1 MKEKNWVDCPICGSK
16 GSMVFKSNLSEN
28 YQIKNY
34 GSVKIIGLA
43 GQFCKVCKDGF
54 YNIKSQNH
62 INAIV
67 AEFKARKD
75 ANSVVAAELV
85 SVDEMA
91 RRLKMTRQSIHK
103 MMTKGKIKY
112 VFVGDIRLPLRNQ
125 ELSSNTH
132 S

>member
-1 MKEKNWVDCPICGSK
+1 MLLKQSPCGK
-16 GSMVFKSNLSEN
+16 LVFHL
-28 YQIKNY
+28 
-34 GSVKIIGLA
+34 V
-43 GQFCKVCKDGF
+43 

-62 INAIV
+62 INAVV

-125 ELSSNTH
+125 A
-132 S
+132 